1 MNIAQSPETSA
12 SAKKWASCLIMGCLT
27 ALLMIHATSLKA
39 NDHHA
44 IQLKDVTA
52 QTGVNFIHTDGSS
65 GRRYIVE
72 TVASGLATFDFD
84 GDGLIDILFLNG
96 APLPGATPPVQ
107 PRNALYRNEGHWE
120 FTDVTKMAGLDDLG
134 YHLGVCVGDYDND
147 GDLDIFLNNF
157 GPNILYQNNGNSTF
171 TNVTVKAGLSESEE
185 VGAGA
190 CFLDADGDGDLD
202 LFIAQYVGFSFDKHH
217 ISQMNGFPAYV
228 GPLNYPPTTNAFYR
242 NNGNGTFTDVSRESG
257 IGLLKGAGMGV
268 IACDLDNDRDTDII
282 IGNDLRPD
290 FVLRNDG
297 HGKFREEGTLLGLA
311 YDAFGNVQGSMG
323 VECADWNHD
332 GWMDVYITPYQRQI
346 PTLFQSNKGLFFEDV
361 ARETGA
367 GKDAFADVKWGVG
380 MIDFDNDTHRDL
392 FIATGHLID
401 NAEQIDSSMRYA
413 SSNIL
418 LRNTGKGKFVNISKQ
433 SGDGLYPVHS
443 SRGAAFDDL
452 DNDGDID
459 AVILNARSAPTL
471 IRNDS
476 VTGNHWLQI
485 QLQGTTSNRGG
496 IGARVK
502 VRTGSLQQIDEPHS
516 GRSYQSYFGKRLHF
530 GLGHKTHIDEIKV
543 EWIGGGTDILRDL
556 DADQLYIIKEGEG
569 LVHDRSTIKKP

>member
-1 MNIAQSPETSA
+1 MNTAEIPETTARKQPSY
-12 SAKKWASCLIMGCLT
+12 LFMGCL
-27 ALLMIHATSLKA
+27 AVMLIHATPLKA

-44 IQLKDVTA
+44 IQLKDVTT
-52 QTGVNFIHTDGSS
+52 QTDVDFIHTDGSS

-107 PRNALYRNEGHWE
+107 PRNALYRNEGHWK
-120 FTDVTKMAGLDDLG
+120 FTDVTTKAGLDDSR

-147 GDLDIFLNNF
+147 GHLDIFLNNF
-157 GPNILYQNNGNSTF
+157 GPNILYRNNGDSTF
-171 TNVTVKAGLSESEE
+171 TDVTHETGLGTGQE

-202 LFIAQYVGFSFDKHH
+202 LFIAQYVGFGFDKHH

-282 IGNDLRPD
+282 VGNDLRPD

-346 PTLFQSNKGLFFEDV
+346 PTLFQSQKGLFFEDV
-361 ARETGA
+361 SRQTGA

-380 MIDFDNDTHRDL
+380 IIDFDNDTHRDL

-401 NAEQIDSSMRYA
+401 NVEQIDSSMRYA
-413 SSNIL
+413 ASNIL
-418 LRNTGKGKFVNISKQ
+418 LRNTGTGKFVNVSEQ
-433 SGDGLYPVHS
+433 CGDGMQPVKS

-459 AVILNARSAPTL
+459 AVILNARSSPTL

-476 VTGNHWLQI
+476 GQGNHWLQI
-485 QLQGTTSNRGG
+485 QLQGTTSNRDG
-496 IGARVK
+496 IGARVT
-502 VRTGSLQQIDEPHS
+502 VRTGKLQQIDEIHS
-516 GRSYQSYFGKRLHF
+516 GRSYQSDFGKRLHF
-530 GLGHKTHIDEIKV
+530 GLGNQTHIDEIKV
-543 EWIGGGTDILRDL
+543 EWIGGDVDTLHHIQ
-556 DADQLYIIKEGEG
+556 ANQLCVIKEGQG
-569 LVHDRSTIKKP
+569 LTQGRSSDPKP